1 MKRFQEVMYTCI
13 HHRSF
18 EMLSAGI
25 FCVMLALNAP
35 ALIQT
40 SARYA
45 APVPRAKH
53 VLDVYAPP
61 GALARTVVVFVHG
74 GGLTEGDR
82 SWYRATGRSLANGG
96 YVAVVPSYRYY
107 PAVHPLDSA
116 RDIVAALEWVAEH
129 IAALG
134 GDPRKVVLAGHS
146 AGGWLVDLVMMDRAL
161 WRGTAYARAPV
172 AAAVYFSGDFADIIE
187 PAPGE
192 SAADRAVDAM
202 IEGPPGRG
210 RRPLSPDSYP
220 AARVPWFLVCATHDD
235 PGTCDDRDAFARA
248 LRHAAVPVQTFT
260 DGGTHMGEIVHL
272 HTRGSALRTAFDS
285 WLKNVVHL

>member
-1 MKRFQEVMYTCI
+1 
-13 HHRSF
+13 
-18 EMLSAGI
+18 
-25 FCVMLALNAP
+25 MLALNAP

-45 APVPRAKH
+45 ARVPRAKH

-61 GALARTVVVFVHG
+61 GAHGRTVVVFVHG
-74 GGLTEGDR
+74 GGLIEGDR

-146 AGGWLVDLVMMDRAL
+146 AGGWHVDLVMMDRAL

-220 AARVPWFLVCATHDD
+220 AARVPWFLVWRLMTTLGPVTTAMRSPAPCATR
-235 PGTCDDRDAFARA
+235 PFRSKRSRMVERTWVRSYTSTREDRPCGR
-248 LRHAAVPVQTFT
+248 RS
-260 DGGTHMGEIVHL
+260 
-272 HTRGSALRTAFDS
+272 TRGLKTSCTYDRSETAKYS
-285 WLKNVVHL
+285 ERPR